1 MPALRTLGMV
11 ILAVFVVSLGILGYR
26 YVRFAISDR
35 DAKEAAD
42 NLGAS
47 VWRAVTT
54 GNPQVGNVRIP
65 DGYTMRFFDNQSDNQ
80 IIVDGYRVPVQGYP
94 MSFDNRCPELGAGDN
109 SLSITIENFRILVVR
124 RI

>member
-26 YVRFAISDR
+26 YVRFAMSDR

-42 NLGAS
+42 KLGAS
-47 VWRAVTT
+47 VGLAVST
-54 GNPQVGNVRIP
+54 GNPQVENVSIP
-65 DGYTMRFFDNQSDNQ
+65 DGYTMRFGDNQSDNQ
-80 IIVDGYRVPVQGYP
+80 IIIDGYRVPVQGYFMPFDDNCP
-94 MSFDNRCPELGAGDN
+94 MLGAGDY

-124 RI
+124 RT